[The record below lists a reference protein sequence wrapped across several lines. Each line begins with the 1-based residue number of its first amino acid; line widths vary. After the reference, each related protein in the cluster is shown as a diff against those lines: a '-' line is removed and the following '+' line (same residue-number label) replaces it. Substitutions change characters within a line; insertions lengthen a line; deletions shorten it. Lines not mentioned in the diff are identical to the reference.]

1 MSEYEDMLN
10 LKRPQYPDLPPMS
23 IHDRAAQFSPFAAL
37 VGYED
42 AVAETERLTDRK
54 REMSEEE
61 IRDLN
66 EKLQMLEEM
75 IQKRSNAHCPGREIH
90 ANAPDDADPRCEE
103 NAALRPYIRV
113 LYFEPDK
120 KKEGGRYVEKE
131 GALRTIDSYN
141 RMLVFSDGEK
151 IPIDRTYCIQIS

>member
-1 MSEYEDMLN
+1 MSEYDDMLN

-66 EKLQMLEEM
+66 EKLQMLEE
-75 IQKRSNAHCPGREIH
+75 RLS
-90 ANAPDDADPRCEE
+90 APSETRWE
-103 NAALRPYIRV
+103 NADSRPHICA

-141 RMLVFSDGEK
+141 RMLVFSDGEQ
-151 IPIDRTYCIQIS
+151 IPIDQTYSIQIS